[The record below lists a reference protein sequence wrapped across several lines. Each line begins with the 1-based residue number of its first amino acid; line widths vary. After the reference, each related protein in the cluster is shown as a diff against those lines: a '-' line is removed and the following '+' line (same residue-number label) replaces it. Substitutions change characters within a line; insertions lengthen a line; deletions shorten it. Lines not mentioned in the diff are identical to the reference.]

1 MKKLVFCILA
11 SLLSLSSVFAQRSEI
26 GGFVGGAFYLG
37 DLNPTGLFSQ
47 TQFAAGGVYRYNL
60 TPRWALRGNA
70 FWGTVMGDDAKYDN
84 PRNLSFRSRIME
96 FSVQAEINYL
106 TYFTGSKNYRFTP
119 YLFGG
124 VAVFSFNPQTYY
136 DGQWIDLAPLHTE
149 GQGLSEYPDKK
160 PYSTTQL
167 AIPFGLGF
175 KYSLNAIFSIG
186 LEWGMRLTFTDY
198 LDDVSGTYADPT
210 ILAKHSLLS
219 ATLSNRWDGPE
230 ADRPR
235 PGDQRGNSNKRD
247 WYSFAGVTITAKI
260 GQGRKEPCPSY
271 KSAAMDRIKRSRGE

>member
-1 MKKLVFCILA
+1 MFT
-11 SLLSLSSVFAQRSEI
+11 LSSVFAQRSEI
-26 GGFVGGAFYLG
+26 GGFVGGSFYLG

-84 PRNLSFRSRIME
+84 PRNLSFRSRIAE

-124 VAVFSFNPQTYY
+124 IAVFSFNPQTYY
-136 DGQWIDLAPLHTE
+136 DGKWVDLAPLHTE
-149 GQGLSEYPDKK
+149 GQGLPQYPNKK
-160 PYSTTQL
+160 PYNTTQL

-175 KYSLNAIFSIG
+175 KYSLNATFSIG
-186 LEWGMRLTFTDY
+186 LEWGMRMTFTDY
-198 LDDVSGTYADPT
+198 LDDVSGTYADPA
-210 ILAKHSLLS
+210 LLFAHFGELS
-219 ATLSNRWDGPE
+219 AILSNRWNGPE
-230 ADRPR
+230 QDRPI
-235 PGDQRGNSNKRD
+235 PGDQRGSSNKRD
-247 WYSFAGVTITAKI
+247 WYSFAGITITAKV
-260 GQGRKEPCPSY
+260 GQGRKEPCPAH
-271 KSAAMDRIKRSRGE
+271 KVGAMDRIKRSRGE